1 MSRHPV
7 AAAWWPVVINMR
19 TMHACRIA
27 HHRGHCALHSYSIG
41 EHRGGVWGALE
52 GGMHV
57 HGHTHS
63 HAAGRGC
70 RAHASQPGERRAV
83 RAHARACALHSYSIG
98 EHRGGVWGALEGGMH
113 VHVHTHRPTAACHTH
128 SQALACP
135 HSLPPGSCLTLSP
148 PAALQQPPAAVQGEW
163 WGGQLL
169 CRAGGQAWRTWVFF
183 LSIAAS
189 RPGAPHRARNM
200 AACPANQHTHTPYQ
214 PAARARS
221 AGQAAKQLRAGTRG
235 KGQPSSR

>member
-113 VHVHTHRPTAACHTH
+113 VHGHVCARCRSMSNWCVRAGQSGRAGPCRLLAIGTSTVPSPSAG
-128 SQALACP
+128 SKQVKALYWGSAGM
-135 HSLPPGSCLTLSP
+135 LPPGI
-148 PAALQQPPAAVQGEW
+148 LQLWHE
-163 WGGQLL
+163 
-169 CRAGGQAWRTWVFF
+169 
-183 LSIAAS
+183 
-189 RPGAPHRARNM
+189 
-200 AACPANQHTHTPYQ
+200 
-214 PAARARS
+214 
-221 AGQAAKQLRAGTRG
+221 
-235 KGQPSSR
+235 